1 MVAKKKV
8 VKKVESK
15 KLSPVEEKRSEK
27 TSNTTSSIKNE
38 NLIPIITH
46 LLGIFVGF
54 LGPLVVLLATKDTNA
69 KNHARKALN
78 WQITYILV
86 SIVVFGLFF
95 IMAFGSMFLAMI
107 NPLFMLIYILSFVMM
122 LPIMVLSIVNIVFCI
137 MAAVKANEG
146 TLWNYPFSLP
156 ILKTE

>member
-8 VKKVESK
+8 VKKVDSK
-15 KLSPVEEKRSEK
+15 KLESVKETTSTK
-27 TSNTTSSIKNE
+27 TTNTTSSIKNE
-38 NLIPIITH
+38 NLIPILTH
-46 LLGIFVGF
+46 LLGILVGF

-86 SIVVFGLFF
+86 SIVICGIFF
-95 IMAFGSMFLAMI
+95 IIAFGSMFLTMI
-107 NPLFMLIYILSFVMM
+107 NPIFMVVYILSFVLM
-122 LPIMVLSIVNIVFCI
+122 LPIMALSIVNIVFCI
-137 MAAVKANEG
+137 MAAIKANEG